1 MDERAP
7 GRHGDAVNG
16 DRIFE
21 LATKTVSRPMPAS
34 IDILDGSNHEA
45 RTDRNRESWRWWRA
59 GLSGGVFRTT
69 AEKHAGDLI
78 LLNMMTPL
86 LLPTKSPSRIV
97 PSESSR
103 VSAIIVAPK
112 KKTVTIVSEA
122 ALTLKIFVLLMV
134 FVLRKVLF

>member
-1 MDERAP
+1 VNKSAP

-21 LATKTVSRPMPAS
+21 LATKTMTGTVPAS
-34 IDILDGSNHEA
+34 VDILDGANHEA

-78 LLNMMTPL
+78 Y
-86 LLPTKSPSRIV
+86 
-97 PSESSR
+97 SSS
-103 VSAIIVAPK
+103 VSAINVAPTK
-112 KKTVTIVSEA
+112 KVTIIVRKA
-122 ALTLKIFVLLMV
+122 APRLNVCGLFMALELQKVILLITV
-134 FVLRKVLF
+134 RKWI

>member
-1 MDERAP
+1 VNKSAP

-21 LATKTVSRPMPAS
+21 LATKTMTGTVPAS
-34 IDILDGSNHEA
+34 VDILDGANHEA

-78 LLNMMTPL
+78 
-86 LLPTKSPSRIV
+86 SSRMV
-97 PSESSR
+97 PSDSSS
-103 VSAIIVAPK
+103 VSAINVAPTK
-112 KKTVTIVSEA
+112 KVTIIVRKA
-122 ALTLKIFVLLMV
+122 APRLNVCGLFMALELQKVILLITV
-134 FVLRKVLF
+134 RKWI